1 MLGVVVDDTLETSW
15 ELAFVVLKIDLARL
29 PAGREESSVEV
40 ILWSAEWEWTLDWTQ
55 GEGEVQAEL
64 FICFLEGDSNWK
76 DTNLFRETI
85 QEDQPTEF
93 DRKLWEF
100 SELSERHF
108 GERLDQNVEGL
119 LRLCDRRIVRRMRS
133 QDERG
138 ARIDSGARR

>member
-1 MLGVVVDDTLETSW
+1 MHFRRSQKLS
-15 ELAFVVLKIDLARL
+15 KSIDLGSL
-29 PAGREESSVEV
+29 YAGITRRCPLRRSGVHSPEV

-93 DRKLWEF
+93 HRKLWEF
-100 SELSERHF
+100 GELGERHF

>member
-1 MLGVVVDDTLETSW
+1 MLGVVVDDTLKTSW
-15 ELAFVVLKIDLARL
+15 KLAFVVLKIDLARL
-29 PAGREESSVEV
+29 SAGREESSVEV

-93 DRKLWEF
+93 HRKLWEF
-100 SELSERHF
+100 GELGERHF

-138 ARIDSGARR
+138 ARIDSGTRR